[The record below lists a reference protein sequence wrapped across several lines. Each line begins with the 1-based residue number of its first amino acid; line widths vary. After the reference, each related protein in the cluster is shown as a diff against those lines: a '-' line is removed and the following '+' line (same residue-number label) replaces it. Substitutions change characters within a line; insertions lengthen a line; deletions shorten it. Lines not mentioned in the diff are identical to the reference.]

1 MGWSILYELVSSN
14 RLGAKPSI
22 LFEWVENWK
31 SLCQLLWCW
40 PGLGGLDTTRY
51 SKQFCGQKRLCANLI
66 ETVDFQVF
74 RTLFMIIPFVV
85 TSWPMPLPR
94 YRADHGGMYPAP
106 LAEIS
111 STSINFM
118 RHMVGPKLW
127 HSTYS
132 TTSGNEDQVFTRLPK
147 FTSIY
152 QQVFTRVQGPI
163 HLLLWCSS
171 RWVDPAI
178 FGTEETIAVNLWG
191 LEVGGAHW
199 WHINHGDSPVGPWIT
214 TDVSVCEYSTQRWFV
229 SRCIRVASRR
239 VPPAPSE

>member
-1 MGWSILYELVSSN
+1 M
-14 RLGAKPSI
+14 
-22 LFEWVENWK
+22 
-31 SLCQLLWCW
+31 
-40 PGLGGLDTTRY
+40 GLGQSLAYCLNGWKIGNPFASYFDVDQGWEVLTQPVIR
-51 SKQFCGQKRLCANLI
+51 SSSAAKRALNVKWCANLI

-127 HSTYS
+127 YSTYS

-163 HLLLWCSS
+163 HMLLWCSS

-199 WHINHGDSPVGPWIT
+199 WHINHGDSPAGAWIT